1 MKRIDIYY
9 GGEHYSVGGRRLDD
23 LRQEVEVGLMAGTH
37 WLEVN
42 DGEGMM
48 RTAYLMITAGVP
60 LAIVPIPDIPEE
72 VGDVNAD
79 TVWSDG
85 GPPVLG

>member
-9 GGEHYSVGGRRLDD
+9 GGEHYSVGGRLFED
-23 LRQEVEVGLMAGTH
+23 LRQEVQSGLATGTH

-48 RTAYLMITAGVP
+48 RTAYLLLTAGVP
-60 LAIVPIPDIPEE
+60 LAIVPIPDEIP
-72 VGDVNAD
+72 GRGAD
-79 TVWSDG
+79 AVWSDG
-85 GPPVLG
+85 GPPVLE